1 MRQYDLYENPAAPMR
16 GAVPFVVVL
25 SSHLLG
31 DLTEVI
37 VAPVLAGRS
46 SPLSAFEIQIARDD
60 ATLLVSVT
68 GMTAIRQHDLR
79 RRMGSLAAYQD
90 DIRRAVDRLFTGF

>member
-1 MRQYDLYENPAAPMR
+1 MRQFDLYENPATPMR
-16 GAVPFVVVL
+16 GAVPFVLVL

-37 VAPVLAGRS
+37 VAPVLAGRNA
-46 SPLSAFEIQIARDD
+46 PLNAFEIPVQHDET
-60 ATLLVSVT
+60 TLLVSVT
-68 GMTAIRQHDLR
+68 GMTAIRRRDLR
-79 RRMGSLAAYQD
+79 RRMGSMQTYED

>member
-1 MRQYDLYENPAAPMR
+1 MR

-37 VAPVLAGRS
+37 VAPVLVGRS
-46 SPLSAFEIQIARDD
+46 TPLNAFEIQVEHGD
-60 ATLLVSVT
+60 AMLLVSIT
-68 GMTAIRQHDLR
+68 GMTAIRQRDLR
-79 RRMGSLAAYQD
+79 RRAGSAQTYED

>member
-1 MRQYDLYENPAAPMR
+1 VRQYDLCENPAASMR
-16 GAVPFVVVL
+16 GAVPFVVML

-46 SPLSAFEIQIARDD
+46 MPLNAFEIRIEHGEV
-60 ATLLVSVT
+60 TLLVSIT
-68 GMTAIRQHDLR
+68 SMTAIRQRDLR
-79 RRMGSLAAYQD
+79 RRVGSVAAYED
-90 DIRRAVDRLFTGF
+90 DIRRALDRLFTGF

>member
-1 MRQYDLYENPAAPMR
+1 MRQFDLYANPATPMR

-31 DLTEVI
+31 DLTEVV

-46 SPLSAFEIQIARDD
+46 APLNAFEIQIEQDETR
-60 ATLLVSVT
+60 LLVSIT
-68 GMTAIRQHDLR
+68 GMTAMRRRDLR
-79 RRMGSLAAYQD
+79 RRVGSVQTYED
-90 DIRRAVDRLFTGF
+90 DIRRAIDRLFTGF

>member
-1 MRQYDLYENPAAPMR
+1 MRQYDLYDNPATAMR

-37 VAPVLAGRS
+37 VAPVLAGRDT
-46 SPLSAFEIQIARDD
+46 PLSAFEIRIEHDETR
-60 ATLLVSVT
+60 LLVSIT
-68 GMTAIRQHDLR
+68 GMTAIRQRDLR
-79 RRMGSLAAYQD
+79 RRIGSLAAYED

>member
-1 MRQYDLYENPAAPMR
+1 VRQYDLYENPAASMR

-46 SPLSAFEIQIARDD
+46 TPLSAFEIQIGHGD
-60 ATLLVSVT
+60 ATFLVSIT
-68 GMTAIRQHDLR
+68 GMTAIRQPDLR
-79 RRMGSLAAYQD
+79 RRAGSILAYED
-90 DIRRAVDRLFTGF
+90 DIRRAVDRPFTGF

>member
-1 MRQYDLYENPAAPMR
+1 MRQFDLYENPATPMR

-31 DLTEVI
+31 DLTEVV

-46 SPLSAFEIQIARDD
+46 APLNAFEIQIEQNETR
-60 ATLLVSVT
+60 LLISIT
-68 GMTAIRQHDLR
+68 GMTAVRRRDLR
-79 RRMGSLAAYQD
+79 RRIGSVQTFED
-90 DIRRAVDRLFTGF
+90 DIRRAIDRLFTGF

>member
-1 MRQYDLYENPAAPMR
+1 MRQFDLYENPATPMR
-16 GAVPFVVVL
+16 GAVPFVLVL

-46 SPLSAFEIQIARDD
+46 APLNAFEIQIQHDD
-60 ATLLVSVT
+60 TTLLVSIT
-68 GMTAIRQHDLR
+68 GMTAIRQRDLR
-79 RRMGSLAAYQD
+79 RRISSVQAYED

>member
-1 MRQYDLYENPAAPMR
+1 MR

-25 SSHLLG
+25 SSHLLAG
-31 DLTEVI
+31 LTEVI

-46 SPLSAFEIQIARDD
+46 APLNAFEIQIEHNE
-60 ATLLVSVT
+60 ATLLISVT
-68 GMTAIRQHDLR
+68 GMTAIRQRDLR
-79 RRMGSLAAYQD
+79 RRTGSLAAYED

>member
-1 MRQYDLYENPAAPMR
+1 MRA
-16 GAVPFVVVL
+16 AVPFVVVL

-46 SPLSAFEIQIARDD
+46 APLNAFEIQIEHGS
-60 ATLLVSVT
+60 ATLLISVT
-68 GMTAIRQHDLR
+68 GMTAIRQRDLR
-79 RRMGSLAAYQD
+79 RCAGSVQAYED

>member
-1 MRQYDLYENPAAPMR
+1 MRR
-16 GAVPFVVVL
+16 AVPFVVVL

-46 SPLSAFEIQIARDD
+46 IPLNAFEIRIEHDE
-60 ATLLVSVT
+60 TELLVSIT
-68 GMTAIRQHDLR
+68 GMTAIRQRDLR
-79 RRMGSLAAYQD
+79 RRVGAVLPYED

>member
-1 MRQYDLYENPAAPMR
+1 MRQYDLYENPAASMR

-46 SPLSAFEIQIARDD
+46 TPLNAFEIQIEHSE
-60 ATLLVSVT
+60 ATLLVSIT
-68 GMTAIRQHDLR
+68 GMTAIRQRDLR
-79 RRMGSLAAYQD
+79 RRLGSLASLED
-90 DIRRAVDRLFTGF
+90 DIRRAIDRLFTGF